1 MFSLKQNSFK
11 IDLQLDSKYS
21 KYSKYSLCTGG
32 PIAPEGEILY
42 GKMYE
47 KEGKG
52 FQSGWAFVGE
62 MAGINVWDR
71 ALSDQEILEMSKSC
85 TAGKGNVISMDNLK
99 VMGGVQKIPVSC

>member
-1 MFSLKQNSFK
+1 
-11 IDLQLDSKYS
+11 
-21 KYSKYSLCTGG
+21 
-32 PIAPEGEILY
+32 
-42 GKMYE
+42 MYE
-47 KEGKG
+47 KEGKA

-71 ALSDQEILEMSKSC
+71 ALSDQEILEISKSC